1 MTSLT
6 EIQAAAEA
14 LPPEQ
19 KEQLMHFLAE
29 LLLEQRTN
37 HSRSVPLSYSK
48 RGFPISRGRTAFT
61 DGDVAQID
69 LETELSR

>member
-1 MTSLT
+1 MGSTRKAFITGITGQDGSY
-6 EIQAAAEA
+6 
-14 LPPEQ
+14 
-19 KEQLMHFLAE
+19 LAE

-37 HSRSVPLSYSK
+37 DSRSVPLSYSK
-48 RGFPISRGRTAFT
+48 RGFPISKGRTPFT